1 MSAKVSIT
9 LDEEVLEFVDRS
21 SQNRSQFIN
30 KILSQA
36 KKSQL
41 LKELE
46 EAYIEL
52 ANDPQYQTVRLM
64 PQRKRKDRLFNCLFA
79 ILSLEKWLNLSKK
92 TQTFGGTFG
101 YSAPYGECFCVLNSP
116 ESL

>member
-30 KILSQA
+30 EILSKE
-36 KKSQL
+36 KKRRF

-46 EAYIEL
+46 DAYTEL
-52 ANDPQYQTVRLM
+52 ANDPEYQSEIELWDVTVG
-64 PQRKRKDRLFNCLFA
+64 DGIDA
-79 ILSLEKWLNLSKK
+79 
-92 TQTFGGTFG
+92 
-101 YSAPYGECFCVLNSP
+101 
-116 ESL
+116 

>member
-30 KILSQA
+30 EILSQA
-36 KKSQL
+36 KKRQG

-46 EAYIEL
+46 DAYTEL
-52 ANDPQYQTVRLM
+52 ANDSEYQAEIKLWDVTVGDGL
-64 PQRKRKDRLFNCLFA
+64 DA
-79 ILSLEKWLNLSKK
+79 E
-92 TQTFGGTFG
+92 
-101 YSAPYGECFCVLNSP
+101 E
-116 ESL
+116 

>member
-30 KILSQA
+30 EILA
-36 KKSQL
+36 KEKKRQF

-46 EAYIEL
+46 NAYIEL
-52 ANDPQYQTVRLM
+52 ANDAEYQAEIKLWDVTVG
-64 PQRKRKDRLFNCLFA
+64 DGIDA
-79 ILSLEKWLNLSKK
+79 
-92 TQTFGGTFG
+92 
-101 YSAPYGECFCVLNSP
+101 
-116 ESL
+116 

>member
-30 KILSQA
+30 EILSRE
-36 KKSQL
+36 KKRQL

-46 EAYIEL
+46 NAYTELASNPNYLAEIEL
-52 ANDPQYQTVRLM
+52 WDVTVG
-64 PQRKRKDRLFNCLFA
+64 DS
-79 ILSLEKWLNLSKK
+79 IDDE
-92 TQTFGGTFG
+92 
-101 YSAPYGECFCVLNSP
+101 
-116 ESL
+116 

>member
-41 LKELE
+41 LKELK

-52 ANDPQYQTVRLM
+52 ANDPVYQAETKLWEIAVGDGLDAER
-64 PQRKRKDRLFNCLFA
+64 
-79 ILSLEKWLNLSKK
+79 
-92 TQTFGGTFG
+92 
-101 YSAPYGECFCVLNSP
+101 
-116 ESL
+116 

>member
-30 KILSQA
+30 EILSKA
-36 KKSQL
+36 KKLQL

-46 EAYIEL
+46 DAYTEL
-52 ANDPQYQTVRLM
+52 ANDPEYQAEIELWDITVGDGIDA
-64 PQRKRKDRLFNCLFA
+64 K
-79 ILSLEKWLNLSKK
+79 
-92 TQTFGGTFG
+92 G
-101 YSAPYGECFCVLNSP
+101 
-116 ESL
+116 

>member
-30 KILSQA
+30 DILAKA

-46 EAYIEL
+46 DAYTEL
-52 ANDPQYQTVRLM
+52 ANDPGYQAEIDLWEITVG
-64 PQRKRKDRLFNCLFA
+64 DGIDA
-79 ILSLEKWLNLSKK
+79 
-92 TQTFGGTFG
+92 
-101 YSAPYGECFCVLNSP
+101 
-116 ESL
+116 

>member
-30 KILSQA
+30 EILSREQ
-36 KKSQL
+36 KRRF

-46 EAYIEL
+46 EAYTEL
-52 ANDPQYQTVRLM
+52 ANDPEYQSEIALWDVTVG
-64 PQRKRKDRLFNCLFA
+64 DGIDA
-79 ILSLEKWLNLSKK
+79 
-92 TQTFGGTFG
+92 
-101 YSAPYGECFCVLNSP
+101 
-116 ESL
+116 